1 MLAIKKRD
9 RNLIGVYVCGHF
21 LTLRQINWNIYS
33 GGVSNAGDI
42 FFCFR
47 KPTFIFQFIWKI
59 SFSLPK
65 LLSFASCK
73 EKNNQTIGK
82 LLVRCHFALADFS
95 CNIYKLKL
103 QNLF

>member
-47 KPTFIFQFIWKI
+47 KPTFIFQFI
-59 SFSLPK
+59 L
-65 LLSFASCK
+65 
-73 EKNNQTIGK
+73 E
-82 LLVRCHFALADFS
+82 
-95 CNIYKLKL
+95 
-103 QNLF
+103 NLFFFTKIVIVCFVQRKKK